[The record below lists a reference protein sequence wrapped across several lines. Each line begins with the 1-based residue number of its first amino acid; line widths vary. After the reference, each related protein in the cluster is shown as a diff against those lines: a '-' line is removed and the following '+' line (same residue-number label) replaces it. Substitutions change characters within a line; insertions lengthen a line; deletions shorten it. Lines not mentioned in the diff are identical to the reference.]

1 MLYSEV
7 TKQTFTTFA
16 RKKVSPANALHHSTF
31 IYNQFNNRILY
42 PFRTKKEPSVFTA
55 FLLATHSNFNLMTA
69 KNQKHYVFRHEGRL
83 NGIENDVV
91 LLRHPKKYLEN
102 QKRCRLFSTHY
113 LFINEWYSILLC
125 IPIVNRSI
133 FRQIK
138 TKLAL
143 DSYQIRSTQESEGT
157 GYGCHWHILCA
168 WPERKC

>member
-1 MLYSEV
+1 M

-91 LLRHPKKYLEN
+91 LLRYPKKHLEN

-133 FRQIK
+133 FARSRQNWHWTAIK
-138 TKLAL
+138 YVLHRNLKVLAT
-143 DSYQIRSTQESEGT
+143 DVTGT
-157 GYGCHWHILCA
+157 FYVHD
-168 WPERKC
+168 RKGSVKNFS